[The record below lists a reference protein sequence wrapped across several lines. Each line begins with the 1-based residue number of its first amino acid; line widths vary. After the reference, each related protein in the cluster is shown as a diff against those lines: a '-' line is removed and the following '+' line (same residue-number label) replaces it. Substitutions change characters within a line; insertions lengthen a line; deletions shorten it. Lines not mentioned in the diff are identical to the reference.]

1 MFVTWRLHG
10 SLPRRQ
16 PLILG
21 AGMAFVAMDRLLA
34 TASTGPR
41 WLEDPRIAQVVF
53 DALRYGQE
61 RLDLYELR
69 AWVVM
74 ANHVHILIYPKA
86 ELPRIT
92 RAVKNYSAR
101 EANKTLGRSGLP
113 FWKDESY
120 DHWVR
125 DDEELN
131 KIVRYIEFNPVAA
144 GLVTKPEEWR
154 WSSGWAGQE
163 ACPTLEV

>member
-1 MFVTWRLHG
+1 
-10 SLPRRQ
+10 
-16 PLILG
+16 
-21 AGMAFVAMDRLLA
+21 
-34 TASTGPR
+34 
-41 WLEDPRIAQVVF
+41 
-53 DALRYGQE
+53 
-61 RLDLYELR
+61 
-69 AWVVM
+69 M

>member
-1 MFVTWRLHG
+1 
-10 SLPRRQ
+10 
-16 PLILG
+16 
-21 AGMAFVAMDRLLA
+21 MAFVAMDRLLA

-53 DALRYGQE
+53 DALRHGQE

-125 DDEELN
+125 DAEELN